1 MILPLFANCRPF
13 IGLWVTAVTM
23 TFSGCRTTD
32 TGVVEEPKQPENY
45 LAKIVDYG
53 AFSHDG
59 YFLQKNAILKYHF
72 GNSYDDRGTKIDKKR
87 LTSAQVSD
95 LISQLRNLGVSDW
108 LPSYG
113 SARSEASAQ
122 GSSDCGFSSWEFHL
136 QGADGIPEIKSN
148 GLGMFPADDD
158 PKKTSVMSGTQ
169 RYGAVWDVFRKTFES
184 NQ

>member
-1 MILPLFANCRPF
+1 MIHTLLPPCRF
-13 IGLWVTAVTM
+13 VISFCLTSVALS
-23 TFSGCRTTD
+23 FSGCRTTEP
-32 TGVVEEPKQPENY
+32 GVVEEPKQPENY

-72 GNSYDDRGTKIDKKR
+72 GNSYDDRGTKIEKKR
-87 LTSAQVSD
+87 LTSAEVSEV
-95 LISQLRNLGVSDW
+95 ISQLKNLGVSEW

-113 SARSEASAQ
+113 SARSEPSAQ
-122 GSSDCGFSSWEFHL
+122 GWSDCGFSSWEFHF
-136 QGADGIPEIKSN
+136 QGLDGIPEIKSN

-158 PKKTSVMSGTQ
+158 PKKTSVMAGTQ
-169 RYGAVWDVFRKTFES
+169 RYGAVWDVFRKAFES

>member
-1 MILPLFANCRPF
+1 MINPLSPACRL
-13 IGLWVTAVTM
+13 ILGTCVTVVAL

-32 TGVVEEPKQPENY
+32 PGFVEEPKQPESY

-72 GNSYDDRGTKIDKKR
+72 GNSYDDRGTKIEKKR
-87 LTSAQVSD
+87 LTSAQASEV
-95 LISQLRNLGVSDW
+95 ISQLRNLGVSDW

-113 SARSEASAQ
+113 SARTERDAQ
-122 GSSDCGFSSWEFHL
+122 GWSDCGFSSWEFHL
-136 QGADGIPEIKSN
+136 QGVDGSPEVKSN

-158 PKKTSVMSGTQ
+158 PRKTSVMAGTQ
-169 RYGAVWDVFRKTFES
+169 RYRAVWDVFKETFEGTP
-184 NQ
+184 